1 MPALAQ
7 SRWHAFRQQMSKASK
22 NRACPAVDR
31 EIPVAECGA
40 RRHNPYAC
48 PATCPHDPFAP
59 ANYSRFL
66 ELEGKLDRQSM
77 DYLMEHA
84 TDRPA
89 MEKAMQQAQ
98 SHRSFHATHVWY
110 EWHLFFAPGA
120 DGLTCCQRWEQAGF
134 SELKSDQRVLLRAKM
149 KTRMALLEIHRV
161 LDGERVEAVDLL
173 APDAPPM
180 VFQDRG
186 LAGMA
191 VRFACVLSWIYP
203 LPHFWRLSGTAA
215 VIPEMSQ
222 FSPEQIVME
231 IVRHLGGPATV
242 DGARRWLAENFLRFD
257 DALQATSRLRR
268 MKMFAGLDA
277 RFGKAVYE
285 LQAPFAECRAR
296 LDPLPEV
303 EPDNLSDAECLEGF
317 AEARVWFAESAPLK
331 QAVPP
336 GGRAVLGRVLL
347 GQAHWRLEAF
357 GGERFAQ
364 LRRQLEHHLGQR
376 VRFTGERLDDLGTR
390 MAVKEPAVNE
400 SLVPPRLLDEPQ
412 KILMASS
419 RIPVPNTNQSRE
431 ETEFELMRAA
441 DRAFLDDPIPALDN
455 QTPREAARNPALRPR
470 LIRLLKQRVQAHD
483 ERNRQTGRTDDI
495 NWMLRELGADEI
507 IFDPPPWRP
516 PPPDE
521 TGTDELP
528 YGDDFAA
535 ESEPNPNLPPAPP
548 LPATPLSMEEAAKRL
563 AAAVIAFPTAADAE
577 AAIFESGATLIDDAD
592 ELTVDM
598 LSDAEF
604 SFCLMFLIQA
614 WFILVPPGHR
624 PPKIHFL
631 DLKAAF
637 DRNLHDL
644 DKAVGSASPDGLANY
659 AKTGCQPELLLLL
672 TSEILKCGM
681 SAPRKVRPSAES
693 LGIMLALVKAVAE
706 ELDAALRRRV
716 ILRS

>member
-1 MPALAQ
+1 
-7 SRWHAFRQQMSKASK
+7 MSKASK
-22 NRACPAVDR
+22 NRACPAVGR
-31 EIPVAECGA
+31 EIPVSDCVAH
-40 RRHNPYAC
+40 RHSSYAC
-48 PATCPHDPFAP
+48 PAECLHNPFAP

-84 TDRPA
+84 ADRPA
-89 MEKAMQQAQ
+89 MEKALQRAQ
-98 SHRSFHATHVWY
+98 SHPSLHAMHAWY
-110 EWHLFFAPGA
+110 EWNLFFAPGA
-120 DGLTCCQRWEQAGF
+120 DGLTCCERWEKAGF
-134 SELKSDQRVLLRAKM
+134 SELKSDQRVLQRAKM

-161 LDGERVEAVDLL
+161 LDGERVEAVDLF

-180 VFQDRG
+180 LFQDRG

-191 VRFACVLSWIYP
+191 VRFACVLTWIYP

-215 VIPEMSQ
+215 VIPDMSQ
-222 FSPEQIVME
+222 FSPEEIVME

-257 DALQATSRLRR
+257 DALQATSRARR
-268 MKMFAGLDA
+268 MQMFAGMDA
-277 RFGKAVYE
+277 KFGKAVYE
-285 LQAPFAECRAR
+285 LQAPFAECRTR
-296 LDPLPEV
+296 LDQLPDV
-303 EPDNLSDAECLEGF
+303 EPDDLSDAERQEGF
-317 AEARVWFAESAPLK
+317 AEARVWFTESVALK

-364 LRRQLEHHLGQR
+364 LRRQFEKHLGQR

-390 MAVKEPAVNE
+390 MAAKEPAVNE
-400 SLVPPRLLDEPQ
+400 SLVPSRLLGEPQ

-419 RIPVPNTNQSRE
+419 RVPTPPTNLSRE
-431 ETEFELMRAA
+431 EAEFELMRAA
-441 DRAFLDDPIPALDN
+441 DRAFLDDEIPALDKK
-455 QTPREAARNPALRPR
+455 TPREAARNPALRPR

-495 NWMLRELGADEI
+495 NWLLRELGVDEI

-516 PPPDE
+516 PPPDRMR
-521 TGTDELP
+521 TDELP
-528 YGDDFAA
+528 DEEDFGG
-535 ESEPNPNLPPAPP
+535 EPKPNPNLPPAPP
-548 LPATPLSMEEAAKRL
+548 LPAVPLSMEEAAKRMD
-563 AAAVIAFPTAADAE
+563 AAVNAFATAADAE

-604 SFCLMFLIQA
+604 SFCLVFLLQA
-614 WFILVPPGHR
+614 WFVLVPPGHR
-624 PPKIHFL
+624 PPKIHFP
-631 DLKAAF
+631 DLAAAF
-637 DRNLHDL
+637 DRNYRDIEE
-644 DKAVGSASPDGLANY
+644 AVSSPLADGLVNY
-659 AKTGCQPELLLLL
+659 AKTSCQPELLLLL
-672 TSEILKCGM
+672 TSEILKSGKT
-681 SAPRKVRPSAES
+681 APKKIRPSPES
-693 LGIMLALVKAVAE
+693 LVVMLALVKAIVE

-716 ILRS
+716 IHRL

>member
-1 MPALAQ
+1 
-7 SRWHAFRQQMSKASK
+7 MSKASK
-22 NRACPAVDR
+22 NRACPAVGR
-31 EIPVAECGA
+31 EIPVSDCVAH
-40 RRHNPYAC
+40 RHSSYAC
-48 PATCPHDPFAP
+48 PAECPHNPFAS

-84 TDRPA
+84 ADRPA
-89 MEKAMQQAQ
+89 MEKALQRAQ
-98 SHRSFHATHVWY
+98 SHPSLHAMHAWY
-110 EWHLFFAPGA
+110 EWNLFFAPGA
-120 DGLTCCQRWEQAGF
+120 DGLTCCERWEKAGF
-134 SELKSDQRVLLRAKM
+134 SELKSDQRVLQRAKM

-161 LDGERVEAVDLL
+161 LDGERVEAVDLF
-173 APDAPPM
+173 APDASPM
-180 VFQDRG
+180 LFQDRG

-191 VRFACVLSWIYP
+191 VRFACVLTWIYP

-215 VIPEMSQ
+215 VIPDMSQ
-222 FSPEQIVME
+222 FSPEEIVME

-257 DALQATSRLRR
+257 DALQATSRVRR
-268 MKMFAGLDA
+268 MKMFAGMDA
-277 RFGKAVYE
+277 KFGKAVYE

-296 LDPLPEV
+296 LDQLPDV
-303 EPDNLSDAECLEGF
+303 EPDDLSDAERQEGF
-317 AEARVWFAESAPLK
+317 AEARVWFTESVALK

-364 LRRQLEHHLGQR
+364 LRRQFEKHLGQR

-390 MAVKEPAVNE
+390 MAAKEPAVNE
-400 SLVPPRLLDEPQ
+400 SLVPSRLLGEPQ

-419 RIPVPNTNQSRE
+419 RVPTPPTNLSRE
-431 ETEFELMRAA
+431 EAEFELMRAA
-441 DRAFLDDPIPALDN
+441 DRAFLDDEIPALDKK
-455 QTPREAARNPALRPR
+455 TPREAARNPALRPR

-495 NWMLRELGADEI
+495 NWLLRELGVDEI

-516 PPPDE
+516 PPPDRMR
-521 TGTDELP
+521 TDELP
-528 YGDDFAA
+528 DEEDFGG
-535 ESEPNPNLPPAPP
+535 EPEPNPNLPPAPP
-548 LPATPLSMEEAAKRL
+548 LPAVPLSMEEAAKRMD
-563 AAAVIAFPTAADAE
+563 AAVNAFATAADAE

-604 SFCLMFLIQA
+604 SFCLVFLLQA
-614 WFILVPPGHR
+614 WFVLVPPGHR
-624 PPKIHFL
+624 PPKIHFP
-631 DLKAAF
+631 DLAAAF
-637 DRNLHDL
+637 DRNYRDIEE
-644 DKAVGSASPDGLANY
+644 AVSSPLADGLVNY
-659 AKTGCQPELLLLL
+659 AKTSCQPELLLLL
-672 TSEILKCGM
+672 TSEILKSGKT
-681 SAPRKVRPSAES
+681 APKKIRPSPES
-693 LGIMLALVKAVAE
+693 LVVMLALVKAIVE

-716 ILRS
+716 IHRL

>member
-1 MPALAQ
+1 
-7 SRWHAFRQQMSKASK
+7 MSKASK
-22 NRACPAVDR
+22 NRACPAVGR
-31 EIPVAECGA
+31 EIPVTECVA
-40 RRHNPYAC
+40 HRHSSYAC

-84 TDRPA
+84 ADRPA
-89 MEKAMQQAQ
+89 MEKALQKAR
-98 SHRSFHATHVWY
+98 SHPSLHAMHAWY
-110 EWHLFFAPGA
+110 EWNLFFAPGA
-120 DGLTCCQRWEQAGF
+120 DGLTCCQRWEKAGF
-134 SELKSDQRVLLRAKM
+134 PELKSDQRVLQRAKM

-191 VRFACVLSWIYP
+191 VRFACVLTWIYP

-215 VIPEMSQ
+215 VIPDMSQ
-222 FSPEQIVME
+222 FSPEEIVME
-231 IVRHLGGPATV
+231 IVRHLDGPATA

-257 DALQATSRLRR
+257 DALQATSRMRR
-268 MKMFAGLDA
+268 MQMFAGLDA
-277 RFGKAVYE
+277 KFGKAVYE
-285 LQAPFAECRAR
+285 LQAPFAECRTR
-296 LDPLPEV
+296 LDPLPDV
-303 EPDNLSDAECLEGF
+303 EPDDLSDAERQEGF
-317 AEARVWFAESAPLK
+317 AEARVWFTESLAVK

-347 GQAHWRLEAF
+347 GQTHWRLEAF

-364 LRRQLEHHLGQR
+364 LRRQFENHLGQR

-390 MAVKEPAVNE
+390 MAAKEPAVNE
-400 SLVPPRLLDEPQ
+400 SLVPPRLLGEPQ

-419 RIPVPNTNQSRE
+419 RIPKPPAHLSRE
-431 ETEFELMRAA
+431 ETELEFMRAA
-441 DRAFLDDPIPALDN
+441 DRAFLDDNIPALDN

-470 LIRLLKQRVQAHD
+470 LIRLLKQRVQAQD

-495 NWMLRELGADEI
+495 NWLLRELGADEI

-516 PPPDE
+516 PLPDRA
-521 TGTDELP
+521 GTDELP
-528 YGDDFAA
+528 DEEDFAG
-535 ESEPNPNLPPAPP
+535 EPEPNPNLPPAPP
-548 LPATPLSMEEAAKRL
+548 LPATPLSIEEAAKRL
-563 AAAVIAFPTAADAE
+563 DYAVSAFATAADAQ

-592 ELTVDM
+592 ELTVDL
-598 LSDAEF
+598 LSDIEF
-604 SFCLMFLIQA
+604 SFCLAFLLQA
-614 WFILVPPGHR
+614 WFALVPPGHR
-624 PPKIHFL
+624 PPKIHFP
-631 DLKAAF
+631 DLAAAF
-637 DRNLHDL
+637 DRRRRDL
-644 DKAVGSASPDGLANY
+644 DEAVSSASPDGLVNY

-672 TSEILKCGM
+672 TDEILKSGM
-681 SAPRKVRPSAES
+681 TAPKKIRPSAES
-693 LGIMLALVKAVAE
+693 LGIMLALVKAVVE

-716 ILRS
+716 IHRS